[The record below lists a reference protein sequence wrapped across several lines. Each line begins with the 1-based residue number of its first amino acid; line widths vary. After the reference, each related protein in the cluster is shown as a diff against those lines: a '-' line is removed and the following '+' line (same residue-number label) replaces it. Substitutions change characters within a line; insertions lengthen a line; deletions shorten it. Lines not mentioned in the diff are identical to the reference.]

1 MVGYRTLSCN
11 EFTVFM
17 SRTLTMSCC
26 AEWILICLVSY
37 RFDLVSWWCLLL
49 PEQMIYLFPVPSAFD
64 NLLAP
69 PVSEI
74 PSEGKQREHL
84 ARFVSGRPWRRVAER
99 AALGGYVQRQDF
111 FFFFFNLCFTAWFRM
126 ILVWFRFSV
135 ILFQKWGCL
144 WYRLAPRLWIWNSY

>member
-1 MVGYRTLSCN
+1 
-11 EFTVFM
+11 
-17 SRTLTMSCC
+17 MSCC

-111 FFFFFNLCFTAWFRM
+111 FFFFK
-126 ILVWFRFSV
+126 S
-135 ILFQKWGCL
+135 LFYCL
-144 WYRLAPRLWIWNSY
+144 ISDDIGLTPF